1 MSGGV
6 SKHVAAWDLS
16 CRMQNIHMGS
26 PFLCH
31 VTIQRTNALS
41 LLGGIA
47 KTLAPSWGLPLRQGP
62 LRRKPM
68 GQGRKRKAAA
78 AASPPEEEDLA
89 VECILAKRVCPAKL
103 VFEWQ
108 VKWLGFDGTDEERSW
123 EPLECLVG
131 CQDMLYKYE
140 AALTPEFQKRLQ
152 AELVALLVG
161 DLAKHAKHAKQPAV
175 QNAISN
181 NPFSA
186 LAAGP
191 PRIVPRMAP
200 MVD

>member
-1 MSGGV
+1 
-6 SKHVAAWDLS
+6 
-16 CRMQNIHMGS
+16 
-26 PFLCH
+26 
-31 VTIQRTNALS
+31 
-41 LLGGIA
+41 
-47 KTLAPSWGLPLRQGP
+47 
-62 LRRKPM
+62 
-68 GQGRKRKAAA
+68 
-78 AASPPEEEDLA
+78 
-89 VECILAKRVCPAKL
+89 
-103 VFEWQ
+103 
-108 VKWLGFDGTDEERSW
+108 
-123 EPLECLVG
+123 
-131 CQDMLYKYE
+131 MLYKYE